1 MLQELIK
8 SEIENVI
15 DNELEKQ
22 LVRIIN
28 ELDIRIVFQPI
39 ISLRDGSI
47 LGYEALSRGPVGTPL
62 QNPDA
67 LFSVAADCGMLW
79 ELEQL
84 CRTKALEAAFQDN
97 SSFQLFLNVNPHV
110 IHDEKF
116 KQGFTEEYIRK
127 YKIDPSNIYF
137 EISEK
142 NSVGDLKGFKATI
155 DHYKNQ
161 NYKIAIDDA
170 GAGYSGLN
178 LITDVHPH
186 FIKLDMKLVRD
197 IDKDAYKKSLVKSLY
212 DFCCLADVSLIA
224 EGIETE
230 EEMRTLIEV
239 GVHYGQG
246 YYIQFPKS
254 EILEIEASVLE
265 TIHISNA
272 QKNQQF
278 RNVSNYYIG
287 NLCSEG
293 ITVSPKDLAGDV
305 YNHFLTNENLMGVTI
320 VNSDMEVLGVMS
332 RSGIERTMSGQYGF
346 SLHSKRPISNIM
358 NTEPLVTEASTGID
372 IVAKRAMSRPSKTI
386 YDFIV
391 VTEQKTY
398 LGAVTIKDLLEKTME
413 IEVFNSR
420 QMNPLSGLPG
430 NLAIEKNFERFVL
443 KKEPYTILYIDLD
456 NFKAYNDTYGFGNG
470 DKVIQFVAQLLAE
483 IIPLYDFVGHI
494 GGDDFVAMLNTY
506 DVEKLCMTF
515 IKLFDQGICNF
526 YSNEDV
532 KKGFI
537 VTKNRK
543 GEIEQYPI
551 MSVSVA
557 GVSNKYNNFSNIHE
571 LAEYASAIKKRCK
584 LIWKSCYIEG

>member
-1 MLQELIK
+1 MQDAQSDESEYFLQNQLI
-8 SEIENVI
+8 
-15 DNELEKQ
+15 Q
-22 LVRIIN
+22 IIA
-28 ELDIRIVFQPI
+28 ESDIHIVFQPI
-39 ISLRDGSI
+39 ISLRDGGI

-67 LFSVAADCGMLW
+67 LFGVAADCGMLW

-84 CRTKALEAAFQDN
+84 CRTKALETAFKDNAA
-97 SSFQLFLNVNPHV
+97 FQLFLNVDPHV

-116 KQGFTEEYIRK
+116 KRGFTKEYLK
-127 YKIDPSNIYF
+127 EFKIDPSHIYF

-142 NSVGDLKGFKATI
+142 NAVGDLTGFKATI

-197 IDKDAYKKSLVKSLY
+197 IDKDVYKKALVKSLY
-212 DFCCLADVSLIA
+212 DFSCLTDVSLIA

-230 EEMRTLIEV
+230 EELRTLIEI

-246 YYIQFPKS
+246 YFIQYPLS
-254 EILEIEASVLE
+254 EILDIDPNVLE
-265 TIHISNA
+265 TIHTSNS
-272 QKNQQF
+272 QKNHEF

-287 NLCSEG
+287 NLCAEG
-293 ITVSPKDLAGDV
+293 ITAAPTDLAGDV
-305 YNHFLTNENLMGVTI
+305 YNYFLSNENLMGVTI
-320 VNSDMEVLGVMS
+320 VNCDMGVLGSIS

-346 SLHSKRPISNIM
+346 SLHTKRPIANIM
-358 NTEPLVTEASTGID
+358 NANPLVTEASTSID
-372 IVAKRAMSRPSKTI
+372 IVSKLAMARPIKTI
-386 YDFIV
+386 YDFITI
-391 VTEQKTY
+391 TEQGVY
-398 LGAVTIKDLLEKTME
+398 RGVVTIKDLLEKTME

-420 QMNPLSGLPG
+420 QLNPLSGLPG
-430 NLAIEKNFERFVL
+430 NLAIEKSFEGFVTAS
-443 KKEPYTILYIDLD
+443 EPYTILYIDLD

-470 DKVIQFVAQLLAE
+470 DRVIHFVSKLLTE
-483 IIPLYDFVGHI
+483 IMPLHSFIGHI

-506 DVEKLCMTF
+506 DVETICDSF
-515 IKLFDQGICNF
+515 IERFDQGILSF
-526 YSNEDV
+526 YTNEDV
-532 KKGFI
+532 NKGYI

-543 GEIEQYPI
+543 GEEEQYPI

-557 GVSNKYNNFSNIHE
+557 GVSNKCRNFNNIHE
-571 LAEYASAIKKRCK
+571 LAEHASSIKKQCK